1 MVQWTDKRLL
11 DKPDVIRSKFCPY
24 LFQQTMVQVLYVRRN
39 IRFRADELVCAVLNV
54 NRKPIYWS
62 CGRQEKEMEQLGNV
76 WIWNGNI
83 MMKES
88 YGSYSIRIMNWNIP
102 VGGLCV
108 QRKWIRTSLERVKRS
123 KSSIRSKCHRVI
135 GIFPFSLF
143 MMHVQGCVPNL
154 RDCASMM
161 LSKREG
167 KECYYE

>member
-1 MVQWTDKRLL
+1 MQWTDKRLL
-11 DKPDVIRSKFCPY
+11 DKPDVIRSKFCLY

-62 CGRQEKEMEQLGNV
+62 CGRKEKEMEQLGNV
-76 WIWNGNI
+76 WIWNENI
-83 MMKES
+83 MMKGS

-135 GIFPFSLF
+135 GIFAFSLF
-143 MMHVQGCVPNL
+143 MMHVQGSVPNL

-161 LSKREG
+161 LSEREG

>member
-1 MVQWTDKRLL
+1 
-11 DKPDVIRSKFCPY
+11 
-24 LFQQTMVQVLYVRRN
+24 MVQVLYVRRN

-62 CGRQEKEMEQLGNV
+62 CGRKEKEMEQLGNV
-76 WIWNGNI
+76 WIWYEFI
-83 MMKES
+83 MMKGS

-135 GIFPFSLF
+135 GIFAFSLF
-143 MMHVQGCVPNL
+143 MMHVQGSVPNL

-161 LSKREG
+161 LSEREG

>member
-11 DKPDVIRSKFCPY
+11 DKPDVIRSKFCLY
-24 LFQQTMVQVLYVRRN
+24 LFQQTIIQVLYVRRN

-62 CGRQEKEMEQLGNV
+62 CGRKEKEMEQLGNV
-76 WIWNGNI
+76 WIWNENI
-83 MMKES
+83 MMKGC

-135 GIFPFSLF
+135 GIFAFSRVSRFLVGINF
-143 MMHVQGCVPNL
+143 
-154 RDCASMM
+154 A
-161 LSKREG
+161 
-167 KECYYE
+167 